1 MQPQFDG
8 LYVTQS
14 KKILTFFG
22 HGLNQRQRYIQCVEF
37 AVQLQG
43 LWKKMTFLQ
52 SGGLKPC

>member
-43 LWKKMTFLQ
+43 L
-52 SGGLKPC
+52 